1 MGAWTSKV
9 KSKTSKNVLE
19 ILLQVEYFK
28 AKETMVNTKVI
39 ILISLNII
47 QAD

>member
-9 KSKTSKNVLE
+9 KSKTSKNVQE
-19 ILLQVEYFK
+19 ILLQVEYIK
-28 AKETMVNTKVI
+28 AKETMVNTKII
-39 ILISLNII
+39 ILISLNIS